1 MNFNKQIIITSK
13 LIAYIYL
20 NIILLKKDS
29 INLPDQKTE
38 HKNSDLLVAYLNI
51 FERRYEHISFLF

>member
-1 MNFNKQIIITSK
+1 MNFNKQLIITSK
-13 LIAYIYL
+13 IIAYFYL

-29 INLPDQKTE
+29 TALPGQKTE

-51 FERRYEHISFLF
+51 FERRYEHISSLF

>member
-1 MNFNKQIIITSK
+1 MNFNKQIIITNK
-13 LIAYIYL
+13 LIAYTYF

-29 INLPDQKTE
+29 TTLPDQKTE
-38 HKNSDLLVAYLNI
+38 HKSSDLLVAYLNI

>member
-1 MNFNKQIIITSK
+1 MNFNKQLIITSK
-13 LIAYIYL
+13 IIAYFNL

-29 INLPDQKTE
+29 TAPDLKTE

-51 FERRYEHISFLF
+51 FERLYEHISSLF